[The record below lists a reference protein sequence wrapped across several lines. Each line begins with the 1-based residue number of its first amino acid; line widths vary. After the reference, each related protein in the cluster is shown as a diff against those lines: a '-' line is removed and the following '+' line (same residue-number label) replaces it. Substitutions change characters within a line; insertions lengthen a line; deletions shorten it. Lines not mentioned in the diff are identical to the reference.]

1 MCTILFIASFHFE
14 GATLSRYQDQGNIRK
29 EEKLASPP
37 PPEIIDLTT
46 QVTITSGQR
55 MQTEIGQVGKD
66 TLESVTSLDELVDFL
81 DLQPFGTAGAPHEL
95 QHCHA
100 FAPEDEWP
108 I

>member
-1 MCTILFIASFHFE
+1 
-14 GATLSRYQDQGNIRK
+14 
-29 EEKLASPP
+29 
-37 PPEIIDLTT
+37 
-46 QVTITSGQR
+46 